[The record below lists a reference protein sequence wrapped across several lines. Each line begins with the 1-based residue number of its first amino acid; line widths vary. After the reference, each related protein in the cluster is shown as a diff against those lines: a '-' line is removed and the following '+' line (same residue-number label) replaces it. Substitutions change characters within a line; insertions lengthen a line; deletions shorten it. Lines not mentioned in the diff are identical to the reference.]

1 MHQSEFVNMK
11 LQAFAT
17 STITESI
24 VAFSQFVRS
33 HGLNI
38 GIEETELAL
47 LSAEKKLLSNRNNF
61 KSALKI
67 IFCTNPEERQLFE
80 KLFSLYWDTSPI
92 DLRKIKNKSTV
103 KAVVEKKANR
113 SLVMLGRGK
122 TDDETTGAKNVAG
135 ANEKERLKK
144 TDFSKL
150 HEMDAA
156 LLEDIAAKLFKE
168 MSVRVRRRMKESR
181 KEGQI
186 NLRRTIRR
194 SIGYGGEPIELYH
207 KSKKP
212 KKHRLIVLLDV
223 SGSMDKYS
231 FYLLRFVCALRE
243 HFRQAEA
250 FIFSTSLIRISKA
263 LQHDYLEAVLVAISQ
278 KADNWSGGTKIGDCL
293 QQFNEQFGKRMLNG
307 LPFVIILSDGLD
319 TGAPE
324 IVGRELQK
332 IKRRSKKTIWLN
344 PLKGM
349 KGYEP
354 LARGM
359 KEALPSIDD
368 FRTAHNLESLLALE
382 NILNDV

>member
-1 MHQSEFVNMK
+1 MK
-11 LQAFAT
+11 IQAYET

-24 VAFSQFVRS
+24 VAFAQFVRS
-33 HGLNI
+33 HGVNI

-47 LSAEKKLLSNRNNF
+47 LAAEKKLLPDRTNF
-61 KSALKI
+61 KNALKV
-67 IFCTNPEERQLFE
+67 IFCTNPEERQLYE
-80 KLFSLYWDTSPI
+80 KLFSLYWETNPV
-92 DLRKIKNKSTV
+92 DLRETKNKTSIQG
-103 KAVVEKKANR
+103 VVEKKVNR

-122 TDDETTGAKNVAG
+122 TAEEMAEAKNVSG
-135 ANEKERLKK
+135 ANEAERLQK
-144 TDFSKL
+144 TDFAAIQ
-150 HEMDAA
+150 EMDAR
-156 LLEDIAAKLFKE
+156 LLEEIAAKLFKE
-168 MSVRVRRRMKESR
+168 MSVRLRRRMKESR
-181 KEGQI
+181 KEGPI

-194 SIGYGGEPIELYH
+194 SISAGGEPIELFH
-207 KSKKP
+207 RSKKR

-250 FIFSTSLIRISKA
+250 FVFSTSLIRISKA
-263 LQHDYLEAVLVAISQ
+263 LQHNYLDSVLSAISQ

-293 QQFNEQFGKRMLNG
+293 KQFNDQYGKRMLNG

-324 IVGRELQK
+324 ILGQELKK

-354 LARGM
+354 IARGM
-359 KEALPSIDD
+359 KEAIPSIDD

>member
-1 MHQSEFVNMK
+1 MK
-11 LQAFAT
+11 IQAFAT

-24 VAFSQFVRS
+24 VAFAQFVRS

-47 LSAEKKLLSNRNNF
+47 LSAEKELLSHRNNF

-80 KLFSLYWDTSPI
+80 KLFSLYWDTNPM
-92 DLRKIKNKSTV
+92 DLREIKNKTTV

-122 TDDETTGAKNVAG
+122 TDDETEETKNVSG
-135 ANEKERLKK
+135 ANEAERLQK

-150 HEMDAA
+150 HEIDAA
-156 LLEDIAAKLFKE
+156 LLEEIAAKLFKE
-168 MSVRVRRRMKESR
+168 MATRLRRRMKESR

-194 SIGYGGEPIELYH
+194 SISAGGEPIELFH

-231 FYLLRFVCALRE
+231 FYLLRFVCTLRE

-250 FIFSTSLIRISKA
+250 FVFSTSLIRISKA
-263 LQHDYLEAVLVAISQ
+263 LQHNYLEAVLVAISQ

-319 TGAPE
+319 TGPPE

>member
-1 MHQSEFVNMK
+1 MK
-11 LQAFAT
+11 QQAFQT

-33 HGLNI
+33 HGLTI
-38 GIEETELAL
+38 GVEETELAL
-47 LSAEKKLLSNRNNF
+47 FAAEKQLLPDRKNF
-61 KSALKI
+61 KNALKV
-67 IFCTNPEERQLFE
+67 IFCTNPEERQLYE
-80 KLFSLYWDTSPI
+80 KLFSLYWDTNPV
-92 DLRKIKNKSTV
+92 DLRETKNKTSLRG
-103 KAVVEKKANR
+103 VVEKKANR

-122 TDDETTGAKNVAG
+122 TNEEMANAKNISGASETDRLQKMDFAG
-135 ANEKERLKK
+135 I
-144 TDFSKL
+144 
-150 HEMDAA
+150 HEMDGR
-156 LLEDIAAKLFKE
+156 LLEEIAAKLFKE
-168 MSVRVRRRMKESR
+168 MSVRLRRRMKESL
-181 KEGQI
+181 KEGTI

-194 SIGYGGEPIELYH
+194 SISAGGEPIELFH
-207 KSKKP
+207 RSKRR

-250 FIFSTSLIRISKA
+250 FVFSTSLVRISKA
-263 LQHDYLEAVLVAISQ
+263 LQHNYLDSVLSAISQ
-278 KADNWSGGTKIGDCL
+278 KADNWSGGTKIGECL
-293 QQFNEQFGKRMLNG
+293 KQFNDHYGKRMLNG
-307 LPFVIILSDGLD
+307 QPFVIILSDGLD

-324 IVGRELQK
+324 MLGRELKK
-332 IKRRSKKTIWLN
+332 IKRRTKKTIWLN

-354 LARGM
+354 IARGM

>member
-1 MHQSEFVNMK
+1 MK
-11 LQAFAT
+11 QQAFQT

-33 HGLNI
+33 HGLTI
-38 GIEETELAL
+38 GVEETELAL
-47 LSAEKKLLSNRNNF
+47 VAAEKQLLTDRKNF
-61 KSALKI
+61 KNALKA
-67 IFCTNPEERQLFE
+67 IFCTNPEERQLYE
-80 KLFSLYWDTSPI
+80 KLFCMYWETNPV
-92 DLRKIKNKSTV
+92 DLRETKNKTSV
-103 KAVVEKKANR
+103 RGVVERKANR
-113 SLVMLGRGK
+113 SLVMLGTGK
-122 TDDETTGAKNVAG
+122 TNEEMASAKNISG
-135 ANEKERLKK
+135 ASEAERLQKM
-144 TDFSKL
+144 DFTGI
-150 HEMDAA
+150 HEMDGR
-156 LLEDIAAKLFKE
+156 LLEEIAAKLFKE
-168 MSVRVRRRMKESR
+168 MSVRLRRRMKENL
-181 KEGQI
+181 KEGTI

-194 SIGYGGEPIELYH
+194 SISAGGEPIELFH
-207 KSKKP
+207 RSKRR

-250 FIFSTSLIRISKA
+250 FVFSTSLIRISKA
-263 LQHDYLEAVLVAISQ
+263 LQHNYLDSVLSAISQ
-278 KADNWSGGTKIGDCL
+278 KADNWSGGTKIGECL
-293 QQFNEQFGKRMLNG
+293 KQFNEHYGKRLLNG
-307 LPFVIILSDGLD
+307 QPFVIILSDGLD

-324 IVGRELQK
+324 ILGREMKK

-368 FRTAHNLESLLALE
+368 FQTAHNLESLLALE

>member
-1 MHQSEFVNMK
+1 MMK
-11 LQAFAT
+11 VQAYET

-24 VAFSQFVRS
+24 TGFSQFVRG

-47 LSAEKKLLSNRNNF
+47 LAAKNQLLVSRKNF
-61 KSALKI
+61 KNSLKV
-67 IFCTNPEERQLFE
+67 IFCTSPEERQLFE
-80 KLFSLYWDTSPI
+80 KLFMLYWDTNPM
-92 DLRKIKNKSTV
+92 DLQEIKNKRTLQGV
-103 KAVVEKKANR
+103 TEKKANR

-122 TDDETTGAKNVAG
+122 MDEETAEAKNVSG
-135 ANEKERLKK
+135 ANEAERLQK
-144 TDFSKL
+144 TDFSKIQ
-150 HEMDAA
+150 EMDAR

-168 MSVRVRRRMKESR
+168 MSVRLRRRMKESR
-181 KEGQI
+181 KEGPI

-194 SIGYGGEPIELYH
+194 SIGSGGEPIELYH

-243 HFRQAEA
+243 NFRQAEA
-250 FIFSTSLIRISKA
+250 FVFSTSLIRITKA
-263 LQHDYLEAVLVAISQ
+263 LQHNYLEAVLSAISQ
-278 KADNWSGGTKIGDCL
+278 KADNWSGGTKIGECL
-293 QQFNEQFGKRMLNG
+293 KQFNDLYGKRMLNG

-319 TGAPE
+319 TGTPE

-349 KGYEP
+349 KGYQP
-354 LARGM
+354 IARGM
-359 KEALPSIDD
+359 KEALPLIDD

>member
-1 MHQSEFVNMK
+1 MK
-11 LQAFAT
+11 IQAYET

-24 VAFSQFVRS
+24 VAFAQFVRS

-47 LSAEKKLLSNRNNF
+47 LAAEKHLLQERKNF
-61 KSALKI
+61 KNSLKI

-80 KLFSLYWDTSPI
+80 KLFSMYWDTNPI
-92 DLRKIKNKSTV
+92 DLREIKNKTTV
-103 KAVVEKKANR
+103 KGVVENKAKR

-122 TDDETTGAKNVAG
+122 MDDETAEAKKVSG
-135 ANEKERLKK
+135 ANEKERLQK

-168 MSVRVRRRMKESR
+168 MSVRLQRRTKESR

-194 SIGYGGEPIELYH
+194 SISSGGEPIELFH

-223 SGSMDKYS
+223 SGSMDKYR

-250 FIFSTSLIRISKA
+250 FVFSTSLLRISKA
-263 LQHDYLEAVLVAISQ
+263 LQHNYLEAVLVAISQ

-293 QQFNEQFGKRMLNG
+293 QQFNDQYGKRMLNG

-319 TGAPE
+319 TGPPE

-354 LARGM
+354 IARGM
-359 KEALPSIDD
+359 KEALPSIDN

>member
-1 MHQSEFVNMK
+1 MK

-17 STITESI
+17 SAITESI
-24 VAFSQFVRS
+24 VAFAQFVRS

-47 LSAEKKLLSNRNNF
+47 LSAEKELLSNRDNF

-80 KLFSLYWDTSPI
+80 KLFRLYWDTNPI
-92 DLRKIKNKSTV
+92 DLREKKNKTTV
-103 KAVVEKKANR
+103 KAVVEKTANR

-122 TDDETTGAKNVAG
+122 TDNETEEAKNVSG
-135 ANEKERLKK
+135 ANETERLQK

-168 MSVRVRRRMKESR
+168 MSVRLRRRMKESR

-207 KSKKP
+207 KSKKL

-263 LQHDYLEAVLVAISQ
+263 LQHNYLEAVLVAISQ

-293 QQFNEQFGKRMLNG
+293 RQFNEQFGKRMLNG

-324 IVGRELQK
+324 KVGGELQK

-349 KGYEP
+349 KDYEP

>member
-1 MHQSEFVNMK
+1 MK
-11 LQAFAT
+11 IQAYET

-24 VAFSQFVRS
+24 VAFAQFVRS
-33 HGLNI
+33 HGVNI

-47 LSAEKKLLSNRNNF
+47 LAAEKKLLADRTNF
-61 KSALKI
+61 KNALKV
-67 IFCTNPEERQLFE
+67 IFCTNPEERQLYE
-80 KLFSLYWDTSPI
+80 KLFSLYWETNPV
-92 DLRKIKNKSTV
+92 DLRETKSKTSIQG
-103 KAVVEKKANR
+103 VVEKKVNR

-122 TDDETTGAKNVAG
+122 TAEEMAEAKNVSG
-135 ANEKERLKK
+135 ANEAERLQK
-144 TDFSKL
+144 TDFAAI
-150 HEMDAA
+150 HEMDAR
-156 LLEDIAAKLFKE
+156 LLEEIAAKLFRE
-168 MSVRVRRRMKESR
+168 MSVRLRRRMKESR
-181 KEGQI
+181 KEGSI

-194 SIGYGGEPIELYH
+194 SISSGGEPIELFH
-207 KSKKP
+207 RSKKR

-250 FIFSTSLIRISKA
+250 FVFSTTLVRISKA
-263 LQHDYLEAVLVAISQ
+263 LQHNYLDSVLSAISQ

-293 QQFNEQFGKRMLNG
+293 KQFNDQYGKRMLNG

-324 IVGRELQK
+324 ILGQELK
-332 IKRRSKKTIWLN
+332 RIKRRSKKTIWLN

-354 LARGM
+354 IARGM
-359 KEALPSIDD
+359 KEAIPSIDD

>member
-1 MHQSEFVNMK
+1 MK
-11 LQAFAT
+11 IQAFAT

-24 VAFSQFVRS
+24 VAFAQFVRS

-47 LSAEKKLLSNRNNF
+47 LSAEKELLSHRNNF

-80 KLFSLYWDTSPI
+80 KLFTLYWDTNPM
-92 DLRKIKNKSTV
+92 DLQEMKNKTTV
-103 KAVVEKKANR
+103 KGVVEKKANR

-122 TDDETTGAKNVAG
+122 NDDETEEAKNVAG
-135 ANEKERLKK
+135 ANEKERLQK

-150 HEMDAA
+150 HEIDAA
-156 LLEDIAAKLFKE
+156 LLEEIAAKLFKE
-168 MSVRVRRRMKESR
+168 MATRLRRRMKESR

-194 SIGYGGEPIELYH
+194 SISAGGEPIELFH

-250 FIFSTSLIRISKA
+250 FVFSTSLIRITKA
-263 LQHDYLEAVLVAISQ
+263 LQHNYLEAVLISISQ

-319 TGAPE
+319 TGPPE

-368 FRTAHNLESLLALE
+368 FRTAHNLESLWALE
-382 NILNDV
+382 NIINDV